1 MINVQY
7 LHPLIKK
14 LKTIKDLQF
23 ITYNKLQIVSLIST
37 CRIHVITLLITEMHN
52 EIQQLEW

>member
-1 MINVQY
+1 MINVQF

-37 CRIHVITLLITEMHN
+37 RRIITLLITEMHN